1 MIELHSRKITPQ
13 DNSKKPTRYYSSKQ
27 EKNVANVTGGATVK
41 NSGATM
47 WHKGDV
53 DVKDVSM
60 LIECKTCVEPKKSFS
75 IKKDWIEK
83 NREECHFMRKEH
95 SVISF
100 NFGDNSGNYYILE
113 EKDFQLFLEFLRG
126 SDKE

>member
-27 EKNVANVTGGATVK
+27 EKSVANVTGGVTVK

-60 LIECKTCVEPKKSFS
+60 LIECKTCIEPKKSFS

-95 SVISF
+95 NVISF
-100 NFGDNSGNYYILE
+100 NFGDNSGSYYILE
-113 EKDFQLFLEFLRG
+113 EKDFQLFLELLRG
-126 SDKE
+126 SERE

>member
-1 MIELHSRKITPQ
+1 MIELHSRKVELS
-13 DNSKKPTRYYSSKQ
+13 DSKKPTRFYSKKQ
-27 EKNVANVTGGATVK
+27 ENNVANATGGATVK

-47 WHKGDV
+47 WQKGDV

-75 IKKDWIEK
+75 IKKEWITK
-83 NREECHFMRKEH
+83 NRDECHFMRKEY

-100 NFGDNSGNYYILE
+100 NFGDNENYYILE
-113 EKDFQLFLEFLRG
+113 EKDFKLFLEFLRG
-126 SDKE
+126 QEHDN

>member
-1 MIELHSRKITPQ
+1 MPINQEEKH
-13 DNSKKPTRYYSSKQ
+13 PTRYYSKRQ
-27 EKNVANVTGGATVK
+27 ETGVAKATGGTTVK

-47 WHKGDV
+47 WQKGDV

-75 IKKDWIEK
+75 IKKEWITK
-83 NREECHFMRKEH
+83 NRDECHFMRKDH

-100 NFGDNSGNYYILE
+100 NFGDDDGNFYILE
-113 EKDFQLFLEFLRG
+113 EHDFKLFLEFLR
-126 SDKE
+126 DQKEKEHDS

>member
-1 MIELHSRKITPQ
+1 LIELHSRKVELS
-13 DNSKKPTRYYSSKQ
+13 DNKKPTRYYSKKQ
-27 EKNVANVTGGATVK
+27 ENNVAKATGGATVK

-47 WHKGDV
+47 WQKGDV

-75 IKKDWIEK
+75 IKKEWITK
-83 NREECHFMRKEH
+83 NRDECHFMGKDY

-100 NFGDNSGNYYILE
+100 NFGEKENFYILE
-113 EKDFQLFLEFLRG
+113 EKDFKLFLEFLRNQ
-126 SDKE
+126 EEE